1 MLGADGAK
9 KEEGQAVGTFSLWH
23 LPVAIGLI
31 GGGVVLGLSIY
42 RRFSSGSQ
50 KEGSTPSA
58 DYAKLKIAEDIET
71 ILHAYEQVRGGEI
84 WVNRDIR
91 ELPYDKETI
100 KKAIKEA
107 LLIEPEKK
115 KQIELAEAY
124 GELAFFQDPEECL
137 ARGIS
142 IHDAAFEEFEQLS
155 EEVRT
160 EASRKAITKVHR
172 NAINYVNEQASKAT
186 ILGWWAGLVWY
197 AYSHGTGDLHFFVWL
212 ILIFGGM
219 AVASKVIGG
228 GVAILLAM
236 LTRLVYGDS
245 NATSTLVGWGGL
257 ISPIIAF
264 FCASLVIGI
273 FKTILTSI

>member
-1 MLGADGAK
+1 
-9 KEEGQAVGTFSLWH
+9 VGTFSLWH
-23 LPVAIGLI
+23 FLIAIGLI
-31 GGGVVLGLSIY
+31 GGGVFFGLNIY
-42 RRFSSGSQ
+42 RLFSSGFK

-58 DYAKLKIAEDIET
+58 DYSKLKSAEDTET

-84 WVNRDIR
+84 WVNRHIR

-100 KKAIKEA
+100 KTAIKEA
-107 LLIEPEKK
+107 LLIEPDEKK
-115 KQIELAEAY
+115 QTDLAEAY

-142 IHDAAFEEFEQLS
+142 VHDAAFGEFEQLS

-160 EASRKAITKVHR
+160 EASRKAITEVHR
-172 NAINYVNEQASKAT
+172 NAIYYVNEQASKAT
-186 ILGWWAGLVWY
+186 ILGWWAGLGWY
-197 AYSHGTGDLHFFVWL
+197 AYSDGAGDLHLFVWL

-228 GVAILLAM
+228 GVAILLAI
-236 LTRLVYGDS
+236 LTRIVYGDPD
-245 NATSTLVGWGGL
+245 ATPALIGWGGL

-264 FCASLVIGI
+264 FCASLVIGVV
-273 FKTILTSI
+273 KSVLTSM